1 MPYVKVYVH
10 FVWSTK
16 NRIKFLN
23 EEIRKTV
30 FNHIVDNATKKKIN
44 IVQIGGY
51 SDHVHCLVSLS
62 SQQSVSQV
70 AQLLKGESSNW
81 INNNK
86 LTSHP
91 FGWQDEYSVFSANY
105 YDLHRLKEYIQDQ
118 SLHHKKK
125 TFEQEL
131 NEFYKENDN
140 DV

>member
-1 MPYVKVYVH
+1 MSILYGQ
-10 FVWSTK
+10 TK

-30 FNHIVDNATKKKIN
+30 FNHIIDNANQKKIN

-86 LTSHP
+86 LTSKP
-91 FGWQDEYSVFSANY
+91 FGWQDEYSVFSVHSCN
-105 YDLHRLKEYIQDQ
+105 LKELREYIQNQ
-118 SLHHKKK
+118 TLHHIKK

-131 NEFYKENDN
+131 NEFYMENDIHL
-140 DV
+140 